1 LAVAL
6 GEEVVGLEPV
16 PGGDLNAAYRA
27 TLASGARVFVK
38 TSANARL
45 EGEVRGGCSPGG
57 RNPRPDAAL
66 GAYAAEAAG
75 LRWLGEAGA
84 LPVPE
89 VLAID
94 ACWLALEWVDG
105 GARLDEV
112 ALGRGLAA
120 VHRAGA
126 ECFGTLPGGSG
137 SGSGSGGGGIGSGDS
152 GNGADTAY
160 VLGPLVLPNMP
171 GDSWPAFYAESR
183 LLPLARMAADRD
195 ALDAGG
201 VRAVESVAGKI
212 EELAGP
218 AEPPA
223 RLHGDLW
230 SGNVHAGADGRPW
243 LIDPAAYGG
252 HREID
257 LAMLSLFGSP
267 SAAFGAAYDEVW
279 PRADGHVERVALYQL
294 LPLLVHAVLFGGGY
308 GASARRAA
316 ERFV

>member
-1 LAVAL
+1 VRREALAAAL
-6 GEEVVGLEPV
+6 GEEVVALDPI

-27 TLASGARVFVK
+27 TLAGGAHVFVK
-38 TSANARL
+38 TAD
-45 EGEVRGGCSPGG
+45 
-57 RNPRPDAAL
+57 DAAP

-75 LRWLGEAGA
+75 LRWLGAVPDG

-89 VLAID
+89 VLAVD
-94 ACWLALEWVDG
+94 ADRWLALAWVDG
-105 GARLDEV
+105 GGRADPV
-112 ALGRGLAA
+112 ALGRGLAH

-126 ECFGTLPGGSG
+126 ALAGELPGG
-137 SGSGSGGGGIGSGDS
+137 GDR
-152 GNGADTAY
+152 Y
-160 VLGPLVLPNMP
+160 ILGPLTLPNAPRADWP
-171 GDSWPAFYAESR
+171 GFYAESR
-183 LLPLARMAADRD
+183 LLPLTRMAADRG

-201 VRAVESVAGKI
+201 VRAVEHVAARIGD
-212 EELAGP
+212 LAGP
-218 AEPPA
+218 AEPLA

-257 LAMLSLFGSP
+257 LALLSLFGTQP
-267 SAAFGAAYDEVW
+267 PAFAEAYDEVW
-279 PRADGHVERVALYQL
+279 PRAQGHQERVALYQL

-316 ERFV
+316 QRYA

>member
-1 LAVAL
+1 VREALAAAL

-38 TSANARL
+38 TSA
-45 EGEVRGGCSPGG
+45 
-57 RNPRPDAAL
+57 DAAP

-75 LRWLGEAGA
+75 LRWLGAAGA
-84 LPVPE
+84 LPVPD
-89 VLAID
+89 VLAVD
-94 ACWLALEWVDG
+94 ARWLALSWVDG
-105 GARLDEV
+105 GGRLDEA

-126 ECFGTLPGGSG
+126 ERFGTLPSGGGSG
-137 SGSGSGGGGIGSGDS
+137 DGMSSDGSGASAAGD
-152 GNGADTAY
+152 APY
-160 VLGPLVLPNMP
+160 VLGPLVLPNAP
-171 GDSWPAFYAESR
+171 GESWPAFYAGSR
-183 LLPLARMAADRD
+183 LLPLARMAADRG

-201 VRAVESVAGKI
+201 VRAVESVVARI

-267 SAAFGAAYDEVW
+267 SSAFGAAYDEVW
-279 PRADGHVERVALYQL
+279 PRADGHAERIALYQL

-316 ERFV
+316 KRFV